1 MKLFKSFVLNSN
13 QLIYLHSLLKTFF
26 FRAYVKEVVAFT
38 FLALWLILVHTFGPR
53 KDKSYFPVLV
63 LRREKNAPKIYFFNI
78 MVVCELFHLIEV
90 TSFLEVFGRYYRRF
104 NHVKIKSIIAAFG
117 RQKAS
122 VGGNHCAAVVGRV
135 NN

>member
-1 MKLFKSFVLNSN
+1 
-13 QLIYLHSLLKTFF
+13 
-26 FRAYVKEVVAFT
+26 
-38 FLALWLILVHTFGPR
+38 
-53 KDKSYFPVLV
+53 
-63 LRREKNAPKIYFFNI
+63 

-122 VGGNHCAAVVGRV
+122 VGGNHCAVVVGRV